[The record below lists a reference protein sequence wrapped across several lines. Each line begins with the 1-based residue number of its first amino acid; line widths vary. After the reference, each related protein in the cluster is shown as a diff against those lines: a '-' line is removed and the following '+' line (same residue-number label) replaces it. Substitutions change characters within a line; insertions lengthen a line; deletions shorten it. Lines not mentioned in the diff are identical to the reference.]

1 MNDVMKVAAIFAMAL
16 QCFSA
21 GAQQEAKTQVNPT
34 LWHVPLDAGVEQE
47 HVTFLSRAPSATM
60 QCWPCSL
67 VVAFGDRS

>member
-1 MNDVMKVAAIFAMAL
+1 MNDVVKVAAIFAMAL

-47 HVTFLSRAPSATM
+47 HWCIGTSAHAV
-60 QCWPCSL
+60 WS
-67 VVAFGDRS
+67 G